1 MKKLFRILRIV
12 YNSIASFILGLG
24 FLGIALT
31 LFSKITYSEIV
42 KPWIETGSIPLV
54 EPSYNWWQT
63 CIFLIIDLIFIIF
76 PFIFLWLSYGSFK
89 SIFSKDEP

>member
-1 MKKLFRILRIV
+1 MRKLFRILRNV
-12 YNSIASFILGLG
+12 YNSISSFILGLL
-24 FLGIALT
+24 FLGVAFI
-31 LFSKITYSEIV
+31 LFSKLTYPGFV

-63 CIFLIIDLIFIIF
+63 FIFLIIDLIFIIF
-76 PFIFLWLSYGSFK
+76 PFIFLWYSYVFFK